1 MPPPP
6 AAPPTGPQLDPGMLD
21 GSLGYSGRANGS
33 VIQYTIARAET
44 IIENGHELLPTMG
57 VATAIN
63 FQPSGATT
71 ASITGDFALRAGEVN
86 AVAGTLRSN
95 GIDVTASHQHHLNE
109 QPRLFYMIGGWS
121 SSPARATQDRWSW
134 TSKA

>member
-1 MPPPP
+1 
-6 AAPPTGPQLDPGMLD
+6 
-21 GSLGYSGRANGS
+21 
-33 VIQYTIARAET
+33 
-44 IIENGHELLPTMG
+44 MG

-71 ASITGDFALRAGEVN
+71 ASITGDFALTAWEVN
-86 AVAGTLRSN
+86 AVAGALRSN

-121 SSPARATQDRWSW
+121 SSPARATQRLVVMDLRSM
-134 TSKA
+134 TVTESHDVGTVPDVLAFDEPRRILFVAAESGPLTTLSSRQIRA